1 MENLNLKNF
10 YKMFPTEQACLD
22 YLESVRWPADR
33 ACPHCGSLK
42 NYKFTSGKLFK
53 CGDCKKQFSVKVG
66 TIFTDS
72 HVPLQDWFLAVY
84 LLTSQKKGISSIR
97 LAEYL
102 NITQKTAWFMLQR
115 IRYAMNY
122 GTFDKPLHGTY
133 EADETYIGGRST
145 SEERFKNKTAVL
157 GIVEKKKG
165 TGRIVTRVT
174 KHPDATVALP
184 FIRATAKQNAVIHTD
199 ESTIYNRLK
208 REYVHEVVTHKDNEY
223 VRGDISTN
231 TIDGAWNHLK
241 IGLKAIYMGVSPKHL
256 DKYCLEFD
264 FRYNTRDL
272 NSGERFTE
280 WFGGVN
286 GKHLTY
292 QTLIK

>member
-1 MENLNLKNF
+1 MNELTLVNF
-10 YKMFPTEQACLD
+10 YKQFPDEQACLD
-22 YLESVRWPADR
+22 YLEQVRWPGER

-42 NYKFTSGKLFK
+42 NYKFKSGKLFK
-53 CGDCKKQFSVKVG
+53 CGDCKKQFSTKVG

-72 HVPLQDWFLAVY
+72 HVPLQKWFLAVF

-102 NITQKTAWFMLQR
+102 EVTQKSAWFMLQR

-133 EADETYIGGRST
+133 EADETYIGGKST
-145 SEERFKNKTAVL
+145 SEERYRNKTAVL
-157 GIVEKKKG
+157 GIVEKKKD
-165 TGRIVTRVT
+165 TGRIVLKAT
-174 KHPDATVALP
+174 KQADATVALP
-184 FIRATAKQNAVIHTD
+184 FIRATAKQSAVIHTD

-208 REYVHEVVTHKDNEY
+208 KEYVHEVVTHKDNEY
-223 VRGDISTN
+223 VRGGISTN

-241 IGLKAIYMGVSPKHL
+241 LGLKAIYMGVSPKHL
-256 DKYCLEFD
+256 GMYCDEFS

-272 NSGERFTE
+272 NSGERFNE

-292 QTLIK
+292 QALIK